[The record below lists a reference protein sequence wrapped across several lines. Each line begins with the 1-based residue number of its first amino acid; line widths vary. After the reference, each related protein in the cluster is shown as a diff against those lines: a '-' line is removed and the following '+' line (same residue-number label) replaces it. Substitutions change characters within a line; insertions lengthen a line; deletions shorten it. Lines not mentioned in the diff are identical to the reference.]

1 MFGEKDHRDSNE
13 KDPDKYFAYTAP
25 RCSPKTTFY
34 ILKTDLDSIKE
45 GKIPQERDFGTGGAA
60 YYRNT
65 DGRYAG
71 VACGAHFLS
80 SKEVQDY
87 MIEDA
92 EFVQRAIENN
102 VTWFLPKDVTD
113 IFVF

>member
-1 MFGEKDHRDSNE
+1 MYSDKDYRDS
-13 KDPDKYFAYTAP
+13 KVTDPDKYFAYTAP
-25 RCSPKTTFY
+25 RCSPPTTHY
-34 ILKTDLDSIKE
+34 ILKSDLESLKE

-65 DGRYAG
+65 EGRYGG

-80 SKEVQDY
+80 SKEIQEYLILDP
-87 MIEDA
+87 D
-92 EFVQRAIENN
+92 FVQRAIENN
-102 VTWFLPKDVTD
+102 VTWFLPKEATD